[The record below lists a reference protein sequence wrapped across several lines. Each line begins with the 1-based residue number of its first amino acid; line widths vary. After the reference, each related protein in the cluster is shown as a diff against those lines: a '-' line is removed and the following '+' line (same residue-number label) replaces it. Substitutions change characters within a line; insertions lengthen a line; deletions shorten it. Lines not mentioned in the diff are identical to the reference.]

1 MNNEVEK
8 EQRNSTNRFELEG
21 NVGNIGDVY
30 TNKNDKKT
38 LRFDLGQN
46 NNGNSQFVPIVL
58 RGELVNT
65 YGSEIEKG
73 NWITVKGRISS
84 YSKDVEKNGKT
95 YKEKA
100 VEILGFEIIDRTN
113 NKVYSADG
121 TVKEISNSKDEE
133 QER

>member
-21 NVGNIGDVY
+21 NVGNVGDVY

-65 YGSEIEKG
+65 YGTEIEKG

>member
-1 MNNEVEK
+1 MNNEIEK

-30 TNKNDKKT
+30 TNKNNKKT

-65 YGSEIEKG
+65 YGNDIEKG

>member
-113 NKVYSADG
+113 NKIYSADG

>member
-1 MNNEVEK
+1 MNNEIEK

-21 NVGNIGDVY
+21 NIGNIGDVY

>member
-1 MNNEVEK
+1 MNNEMEK

-30 TNKNDKKT
+30 TNKNNKKT

-58 RGELVNT
+58 RGELVNA
-65 YGSEIEKG
+65 YGNDIEKG

>member
-1 MNNEVEK
+1 MNNEMEK

-30 TNKNDKKT
+30 TNKNNKKT

-65 YGSEIEKG
+65 YGSNIEKG

-113 NKVYSADG
+113 NKIYSADG
-121 TVKEISNSKDEE
+121 TVKEISNSKAEE

>member
-1 MNNEVEK
+1 MNNEMEK

-30 TNKNDKKT
+30 TNKNNKKT

-65 YGSEIEKG
+65 YGSNIEKG

>member
-1 MNNEVEK
+1 MNNEMEK

-30 TNKNDKKT
+30 TNKNNKKT

-65 YGSEIEKG
+65 YGSDIEKG